1 MLKSDVLQFF
11 GSKTATAQALGIS
24 PSAVTQWKEI
34 VPEKQAYRIEKL
46 SDGEL
51 KVNPALYQKHD

>member
-11 GSKTATAQALGIS
+11 GSKTAPAQALGIS

>member
-11 GSKTATAQALGIS
+11 GSNTATAQGLGIS